1 MSNEKDVIKYWTK
14 ASKQDF
20 ETAEILFKNKKYHHA
35 LFFCH
40 LSIEKNLKAIIIKS
54 TKTAPPLVHDL
65 VRLAE
70 KTGIELTEN
79 LKDEFA
85 EISTFNIKA
94 RYDDYKLSFYKKA
107 DKQFTL
113 KYITMT
119 KEILKWLRKYVRVK
133 RKLIKSTGTYI
144 FLNKKELMCQR
155 QSFLGHMQEG
165 QQSLIVI

>member
-1 MSNEKDVIKYWTK
+1 MEYEQKIIKYWST

-40 LSIEKNLKAIIIKS
+40 LSIEKFLKAIIV
-54 TKTAPPLVHDL
+54 KTTQGAPPLLHDL

-70 KTGIELTEN
+70 RTSINLSAKQKNEL
-79 LKDEFA
+79 A
-85 EISTFNIKA
+85 EVSTFNIEA

-107 DKQFTL
+107 NKRFTL

-119 KEILKWLRKYVRVK
+119 RRILKWLSKY
-133 RKLIKSTGTYI
+133 L
-144 FLNKKELMCQR
+144 
-155 QSFLGHMQEG
+155 
-165 QQSLIVI
+165 